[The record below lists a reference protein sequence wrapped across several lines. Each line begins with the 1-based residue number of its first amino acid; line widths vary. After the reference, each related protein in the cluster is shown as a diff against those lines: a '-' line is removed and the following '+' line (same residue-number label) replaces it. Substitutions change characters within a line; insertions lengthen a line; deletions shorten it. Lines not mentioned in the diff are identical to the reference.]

1 VRPIDDERV
10 RESLVSGL
18 TFAETA
24 RRLGCG
30 KSSVARAAVRLGM
43 ESPERR
49 GKVDVAL
56 LFQLWYSD
64 LVKDEIARRLGIS
77 VSHLSV
83 LKNKHH
89 LPKRSTA
96 RRQCDVDPTPEQIEE
111 RAAWCR
117 ARRVQPEKAHPSPGI
132 RQYRYSS
139 RTGVFTA
146 GEVA

>member
-1 VRPIDDERV
+1 MRPIDDERV

-30 KSSVARAAVRLGM
+30 KSSVAQAAVRLGM

-49 GKVDVAL
+49 GKVDLAL
-56 LFQLWYSD
+56 LFQLWHSE

-96 RRQCDVDPTPEQIEE
+96 RRQCDVDPTPEEIEE
-111 RAAWCR
+111 RAAECR
-117 ARRVQPEKAHPSPGI
+117 ARRVHSERMHPSAGI
-132 RQYRYSS
+132 RTYRYSS
-139 RTGVFTA
+139 RTGIFTP
-146 GEVA
+146 GEIA

>member
-1 VRPIDDERV
+1 MPAIDDARV
-10 RESLVSGL
+10 RELLVQGL

-56 LFQLWYSD
+56 LFQLWHSD
-64 LVKDEIARRLGIS
+64 SVKDEIARRLGIS

-83 LKNKHH
+83 LKNKHK
-89 LPKRSTA
+89 LPTRTTA

-111 RAAWCR
+111 RKAECL
-117 ARRVQPEKAHPSPGI
+117 ARRVMVEKTYPRPGI

-139 RTGVFTA
+139 RTGVFTP
-146 GEVA
+146 GDVA